1 MKKLHTSY
9 SKVEWSIK
17 IRKAI
22 LDFIRASDHPVTS
35 AELAHHLK
43 ETSGSISNYCLV
55 LKQGQWLATGP
66 IVVMKNRSRRQV
78 LTWIAGTNSTPIT
91 HPVRHR
97 KLPPKKE
104 RPLDLTITP
113 DDLAW
118 MQKYRDQRAQRY
130 LKRGLE
136 VPAIY

>member
-1 MKKLHTSY
+1 MKKSHAYNSEVER
-9 SKVEWSIK
+9 SVKV
-17 IRKAI
+17 RKAI
-22 LDFIRASDHPVTS
+22 IDFIRAADHPVTS
-35 AELAHHLK
+35 AELAYRLK
-43 ETSGSISNYCLV
+43 ETSRSIRNYCLL
-55 LKQGQWLATGP
+55 LKNGKWLATGP

-78 LTWIAGTNSTPIT
+78 LTWIAGTNSNPIT

>member
-1 MKKLHTSY
+1 VKKLHTSY
-9 SKVEWSIK
+9 SEVERSIK

-43 ETSGSISNYCLV
+43 ETSRSIRNYCLV

-78 LTWIAGTNSTPIT
+78 LTWIAGTNTDSISY
-91 HPVRHR
+91 PVRHR

-104 RPLDLTITP
+104 RPMDLTITD

-118 MQKYRDQRAQRY
+118 MKKYREQRAHRY
-130 LKRGLE
+130 LQRGLE
-136 VPAIY
+136 VPSIY

>member
-1 MKKLHTSY
+1 MKKSHAHNSEVER
-9 SKVEWSIK
+9 SVKV
-17 IRKAI
+17 RKAI
-22 LDFIRASDHPVTS
+22 IDFIRAADHPVTS

-43 ETSGSISNYCLV
+43 ETSRSIRNYCLV
-55 LKQGQWLATGP
+55 LKQGQWLAIGP

-78 LTWIAGTNSTPIT
+78 LTWIAGTNTDSISY
-91 HPVRHR
+91 PVRHR